1 MKKTFIMVILVI
13 VLVSSLTLMSCTT
26 TASPTPSAT
35 TKAPAST
42 TAPASSTT
50 TSPPSATTKPT
61 SATST
66 TPAATPTAAGGVI
79 KIGHIR
85 PLTGQQAMVSPRM
98 IQAFDF
104 AFQQINYTIAGKQ
117 IQIITGDTKGESQTA
132 IDVARKM
139 AENDK
144 VALLVGPTQAGEEL
158 AVAGYA
164 NQAGI
169 PEIFTNPAPIGIFG
183 KNNKWAIGAS
193 GTDTSLPSVMGPYIY
208 EQLKYKKIDVLTRD
222 DSSGHAFLTAVMEP
236 FKKRGGQVV
245 QEQYSPYPC
254 PDFAPYL
261 TTLKDADAVVAW
273 TSANDAIK
281 LLTQY
286 HEMSIDKKFPM
297 VGAFVG
303 GFLQPFILM
312 ALPPGT
318 ADAYVGVPVPTS
330 YSPLIDT
337 PANKQWIEAYKA
349 KFGKAPEDDTESGPY
364 EGALAIIEALK
375 ATNGDTNP
383 EKLKQALLTVSVEGP
398 EGKLK
403 FDAQTQAAIKT
414 FYVAKVAKVGNGFT
428 LQPVFT
434 YNDVPPGGL

>member
-1 MKKTFIMVILVI
+1 MKNIFIVITLAI
-13 VLVSSLTLMSCTT
+13 ILISSLTVMSC
-26 TASPTPSAT
+26 
-35 TKAPAST
+35 ST
-42 TAPASSTT
+42 TSPTT
-50 TSPPSATTKPT
+50 TSPPTTTPASTTPPVSSPTNSSPSTTTKPT
-61 SATST
+61 TST
-66 TPAATPTAAGGVI
+66 PSSTTTAAGGVI

-104 AFQQINYTIAGKQ
+104 AFQQINYQIAGKQ
-117 IQIITGDTKGESQTA
+117 VQIITGDTKGESQTA

-139 AENDK
+139 VENDK

-169 PEIFTNPAPIGIFG
+169 PEIFTNPAPVNIF
-183 KNNKWAIGAS
+183 NQANKWAIGAS
-193 GTDTSLPSVMGPYIY
+193 GTDTSLPSTMGAYIY
-208 EQLKYKKIDVLTRD
+208 DQLKYKRIDVLTRD
-222 DSSGHAFLTAVMEP
+222 DASGHAFLNAVMEP

-245 QEQYSPYPC
+245 QEQYTPYPN
-254 PDFAPYL
+254 PDFAPFL

-286 HEMSIDKKFPM
+286 HEMSIDKKYPL

-337 PANKQWIEAYKA
+337 PANKQWIAAYQA
-349 KFGKAPEDDTESGPY
+349 KFGKPPEDDTESGPY

-375 ATNGDTNP
+375 ATGGDTNP
-383 EKLKQALLTVSVEGP
+383 DKLKQALLTVNVDGP
-398 EGKLK
+398 EGRLK
-403 FDAQTQAAIKT
+403 FDAKTQAAIKT
-414 FYVAKVAKVGNGFT
+414 FYIAKVAKQGTGFV